1 MKNHIKAMK
10 NEVNLSFLENHQTKW
25 EFMKFEIRK
34 FTMSYSKMKARNIR
48 ERKQNLEK
56 KNSSFRTKY

>member
-10 NEVNLSFLENHQTKW
+10 NEVNLSFPENHQTKW
-25 EFMKFEIRK
+25 EFMKLEIRK
-34 FTMSYSKMKARNIR
+34 FTMSYSKMKARNSR

-56 KNSSFRTKY
+56 K

>member
-10 NEVNLSFLENHQTKW
+10 NEVNLSFPENHQTKL

-56 KNSSFRTKY
+56 NSSFRTKY

>member
-10 NEVNLSFLENHQTKW
+10 NEVKLSFPENHQTKW

-56 KNSSFRTKY
+56 K